1 MNNYETVI
9 SIMDKLFKCDYQF
22 AMATTVKISHHFVLL
37 AFILHKDR
45 FYQSLFHIPPY
56 LRHAAIYLFQ

>member
-22 AMATTVKISHHFVLL
+22 AMATTVNDIPSL
-37 AFILHKDR
+37 R
-45 FYQSLFHIPPY
+45 FTCFYSS
-56 LRHAAIYLFQ
+56 